1 MLVLT
6 RRVGEK
12 LVIGN
17 EVVVE
22 VLSISGEGVRLG
34 INAPR
39 ETSIHRYEVFEEI
52 QAANR
57 AASAPNAPAPNIN
70 VEDIAARLRVSSE
83 HETTEAERRA
93 ADLTEDTKGTNDSD

>member
-6 RRVGEK
+6 RRIGEK

-22 VLSISGEGVRLG
+22 ILSISGEGVRLG
-34 INAPR
+34 IAAPR
-39 ETSIHRYEVFEEI
+39 ETSVHRYEVFEEI

-57 AASAPNAPAPNIN
+57 AASTQSAPAPQIT
-70 VEDIAARLRVSSE
+70 VEDIAARLRLPGDE
-83 HETTEAERRA
+83 PDAPEPEI
-93 ADLTEDTKGTNDSD
+93 